1 MELGVFFDF
10 TFALILAILIEL
22 AVVIVFGFREKSIFF
37 AVAAINLITNPILNY
52 SILIIQNFNLLQVDF
67 TVLLIFE
74 LVVALVEWR
83 MLVYSVRADT
93 KKLLILSIAMNLT
106 SFASGL
112 LIFSLVYLCSL

>member
-1 MELGVFFDF
+1 LELGVFFDF